1 MNKRNNPTIWQRLS
15 NAFIR
20 IVSSRNS
27 SKDWMFEGE
36 FKYNFQFKISMPINE
51 GYRETG
57 IINVVVPANSSRQ
70 AKSKLNKFVKEKMQ
84 VTVVNMKQC

>member
-1 MNKRNNPTIWQRLS
+1 MNKRNKLTIWQKLS
-15 NAFIR
+15 NALLR
-20 IVSSRNS
+20 IVSSLNS

-36 FKYNFQFKISMPINE
+36 FKYNFQFKISMPING

-57 IINVVVPANSSRQ
+57 IINVVVPANSAKQ
-70 AKSKLNKFVKEKMQ
+70 AKHKLNKFVKEKMQ

>member
-1 MNKRNNPTIWQRLS
+1 MDKRNKLTIWQKLS
-15 NAFIR
+15 NALLR

-27 SKDWMFEGE
+27 PKDWMFEGE
-36 FKYNFQFKISMPINE
+36 FKYNFQFKISMPING

-57 IINVVVPANSSRQ
+57 IVNVVVPANSAKQ